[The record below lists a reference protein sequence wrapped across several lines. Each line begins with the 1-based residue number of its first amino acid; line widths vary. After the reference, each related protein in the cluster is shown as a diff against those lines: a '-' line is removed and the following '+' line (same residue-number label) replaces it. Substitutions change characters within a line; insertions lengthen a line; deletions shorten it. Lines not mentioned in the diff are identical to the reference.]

1 MRTPRLILSI
11 VCMLCAARLHA
22 QDISINLSI
31 RWEDAPY
38 IFNSDSIVSSP
49 RLVLSYSNESN
60 RDLYFLKIPREK
72 HNLPGFPCGQ
82 LVNCIVYIE
91 PDYTATKSQIW
102 FDNYYGEEFIVELS
116 FSRSPDECWWVLPKC
131 LKENLKYGEENKYR
145 CPEIDCTLSY
155 ITDFIMKKIHT
166 EWSDTLST
174 QYLCV
179 VDTIDDISLT
189 EDEKIFCFLRSGET
203 KEDVYD
209 INALWMA
216 KGIFEFVIAKKLSG
230 VVIVDGNANNPSG
243 VIYPTAKLPKKVG
256 DYQLYSGEFKC
267 NPLTITF

>member
-82 LVNCIVYIE
+82 LVNYI
-91 PDYTATKSQIW
+91 
-102 FDNYYGEEFIVELS
+102 
-116 FSRSPDECWWVLPKC
+116 
-131 LKENLKYGEENKYR
+131 
-145 CPEIDCTLSY
+145 Y
-155 ITDFIMKKIHT
+155 I
-166 EWSDTLST
+166 
-174 QYLCV
+174 
-179 VDTIDDISLT
+179 
-189 EDEKIFCFLRSGET
+189 
-203 KEDVYD
+203 
-209 INALWMA
+209 
-216 KGIFEFVIAKKLSG
+216 
-230 VVIVDGNANNPSG
+230 
-243 VIYPTAKLPKKVG
+243 
-256 DYQLYSGEFKC
+256 
-267 NPLTITF
+267 